1 MTDRAAP
8 VESRTTSALA
18 YDMLRERVLKFEL
31 LPDQKLNEVE
41 LAEQMSIS
49 RTPLREALNR
59 LTAEGIL
66 RRAGRSFQ
74 VPGLSPGDVRA
85 LFEARTEVEAATVR
99 LACERAS
106 PEDLAA
112 VSAYLDGSVRESPAA
127 SVDRLVELDCGFHE
141 GIAGLAKSPEL
152 LRILRNLNDRIHLIR
167 WVAMEGRRS
176 GTQNQHRAILAAV
189 AARDA
194 TGAEA
199 LMRRHILHRND
210 EILAAIRQAY
220 AHVHTLHFEE
230 DES

>member
-1 MTDRAAP
+1 MERKRE
-8 VESRTTSALA
+8 VENRTISALA
-18 YDMLRERVLKFEL
+18 YDTLRERVLKFQL

-66 RRAGRSFQ
+66 GRAGRSFQ
-74 VPGLSPGDVRA
+74 VPGLSPSEVRA
-85 LFEARTEVEAATVR
+85 LFEARTEIETATVR

-106 PEDLAA
+106 TEDLGEL
-112 VSAYLDGSVRESPAA
+112 SAFLDGSVRESPDA

-141 GIAGLAKSPEL
+141 GIARLSQSPEL

-167 WVAMEGRRS
+167 WVAMEGRRGS
-176 GTQNQHRAILAAV
+176 TQSQHRAILSAV
-189 AARDA
+189 AGHNAA
-194 TGAEA
+194 SAEA
-199 LMRRHILHRND
+199 LMRSHILHRND

-220 AHVHTLHFEE
+220 AHVHTMHFSE
-230 DES
+230 DDR